1 MSYHIDYNPE
11 TKNRYP
17 TFVKTRREIPVRRLL
32 LPIAVIMVCYGI
44 ISSGLLRYL
53 IPGDP
58 AVTTAAFSGM
68 VDEIGTG
75 ESVRQ
80 AFLNFCKEIIVNAG

>member
-11 TKNRYP
+11 MKNRYP
-17 TFVKTRREIPVRRLL
+17 NFIKVRREIPIRTIIVL
-32 LPIAVIMVCYGI
+32 IVVIVACYGF
-44 ISSGLLRYL
+44 ISGGILKYM

-58 AVTTAAFSGM
+58 VVTTAAFSGM
-68 VDEIGTG
+68 VDDIGAG

-80 AFLNFCKEIIVNAG
+80 ALLNFCKEIIVNGH